1 MDRGAWRAAVH
12 GVTKSQT
19 RLKQLSARARK
30 TALFDDLLE
39 GLTEKL
45 SPSLLWFTA
54 VKGHKSQPAE
64 NTGAWDRVQEKPGG
78 GSSDALWGGTALSQ
92 RQCVTTHKYC
102 QPGRFTRA
110 TVSRAFVGGHLSIIS
125 AAFAQLIK
133 PLKLILKAPKVRRV

>member
-1 MDRGAWRAAVH
+1 MVTLSTPSLENPINRAAWWTTVH

-78 GSSDALWGGTALSQ
+78 GSSDALWGGYCAL
-92 RQCVTTHKYC
+92 
-102 QPGRFTRA
+102 P
-110 TVSRAFVGGHLSIIS
+110 
-125 AAFAQLIK
+125 AAM
-133 PLKLILKAPKVRRV
+133 RDDT